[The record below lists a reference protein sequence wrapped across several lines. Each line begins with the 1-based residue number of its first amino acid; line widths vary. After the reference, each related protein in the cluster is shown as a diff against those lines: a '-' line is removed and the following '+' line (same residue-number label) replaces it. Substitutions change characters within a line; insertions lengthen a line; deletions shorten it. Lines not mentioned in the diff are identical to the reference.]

1 MGNTSDM
8 ERMFQELAGYERKKV
23 NLGIDRLPASPM
35 QIVQAHM
42 MSEDTAYM
50 RDYVLNENGDII
62 ELDFTGVKNVRKPKK
77 LRNAKHPKNQ

>member
-23 NLGIDRLPASPM
+23 NLGIDRLPASLM

-50 RDYVLNENGDII
+50 RDYVLNENGDIM
-62 ELDFTGVKNVRKPKK
+62 ELWFDGVKVSKT
-77 LRNAKHPKNQ
+77 

>member
-50 RDYVLNENGDII
+50 RVYVLNENGDIM
-62 ELDFTGVKNVRKPKK
+62 ELWFDGVKVSKT
-77 LRNAKHPKNQ
+77 

>member
-50 RDYVLNENGDII
+50 RGLCAE
-62 ELDFTGVKNVRKPKK
+62 
-77 LRNAKHPKNQ
+77 